1 MTHQDN
7 IRDASFLFFH
17 YLCTILALALS
28 LRKTHTKKMTRRILI
43 LLLAAVTLALPSS
56 ARRKNGR
63 PKVGLVLGGGG
74 AKGAATI
81 GALKYIERSGIPIDY
96 IAGTSIGAIIGG
108 LYSCGYRS
116 EELDSMFR
124 HQDWLTLLS
133 DRDTTL
139 TRRMFARRDGI
150 TYVFGFPVRRSSR
163 AGKSKAVGLMYGD
176 RVTQMLDS
184 MTQRTDSISFDSLPI
199 PFRCVATDY
208 RNRRKVV
215 LSSGRLSQ
223 AIRASMAI
231 PGAFKA
237 IEIDSVK
244 LLDGG
249 LVDNLPVDVV
259 RDMGADIVIAVD
271 LTQNKHEDE
280 DVDRRSKRHRSRKTK
295 SNLARILHWAAQR
308 PDLPVYRENLKH
320 VDVYINPDLKGFSA
334 GSFSEKK
341 ISKMIKKGEE
351 AGAKVLKQLRRI
363 RKRIRR

>member
-1 MTHQDN
+1 MT
-7 IRDASFLFFH
+7 
-17 YLCTILALALS
+17 
-28 LRKTHTKKMTRRILI
+28 KRILI
-43 LLLAAVTLALPSS
+43 ILLVAATLALPTL
-56 ARRKNGR
+56 ARRQTSR

-74 AKGAATI
+74 AKGAATV

-139 TRRMFARRDGI
+139 TGRMFARRDGT
-150 TYVFGFPVRRSSR
+150 TYVFGFPVRRR
-163 AGKSKAVGLMYGD
+163 DRTKKNKSVGLMYGD
-176 RVTQMLDS
+176 HVTQLLDS
-184 MTQRTDSISFDSLPI
+184 MTQRLDSISFDSLPI

-208 RNRRKVV
+208 RNHRKVV
-215 LSSGRLSQ
+215 LSSGILSQ

-249 LVDNLPVDVV
+249 LTDNLPVDVV
-259 RDMGADIVIAVD
+259 RDMGADIVIAID

-280 DVDRRSKRHRSRKTK
+280 DLDRRLKRRRFRKAK
-295 SNLARILHWAAQR
+295 SNLGRILRWATQR
-308 PDLPVYRENLKH
+308 PDLPLYRENLKH
-320 VDVYINPDLKGFSA
+320 IDVYINPDLKGFSA

-341 ISKMIKKGEE
+341 VGKMIKKGEE
-351 AGAKVLKQLRRI
+351 AGAKAMKQLRRI

>member
-1 MTHQDN
+1 
-7 IRDASFLFFH
+7 
-17 YLCTILALALS
+17 
-28 LRKTHTKKMTRRILI
+28 MTRRIL
-43 LLLAAVTLALPSS
+43 LLLLLVAILTLPST
-56 ARRKNGR
+56 ARQQASR
-63 PKVGLVLGGGG
+63 PKIGLVLGGGG
-74 AKGAATI
+74 AKGAATV
-81 GALKYIERSGIPIDY
+81 GALKYIEQSGIPIDY

-116 EELDSMFR
+116 QELDSMFR

-139 TRRMFARRDGI
+139 TGRMFARRDGT
-150 TYVFGFPVRRSSR
+150 TYVFGFPVRRSDR
-163 AGKSKAVGLMYGD
+163 AKKNKAVGLMYGD
-176 RVTQMLDS
+176 RVTQLLDS

-259 RDMGADIVIAVD
+259 RDMGADIVIAID

-280 DVDRRSKRHRSRKTK
+280 NLERRSKRRRFRKAK
-295 SNLARILHWAAQR
+295 SNLGRILRWASQR
-308 PDLPVYRENLKH
+308 PDLPLYRENLKH
-320 VDVYINPDLKGFSA
+320 IDVYINPDLKGFSA

-341 ISKMIKKGEE
+341 VCKMIKKGEE
-351 AGAKVLKQLRRI
+351 AGAKAMKQLRRI